1 MESRQHSL
9 TSLSTGRV
17 KPRLISNYFGSN
29 SLPAHGTLQ
38 TSTFCLFG
46 FTPGTTAT
54 FGFAGQD
61 ASRFQWTQ
69 QASLQ
74 LGPLEQLT
82 AVNQHGLA
90 NGASF
95 QEAFAPGMILS
106 VFGRSLAGSAPQE
119 AASLPL
125 PVTLAGSSVKINN
138 VSAPFYYASAGQ
150 LNAQIPYETQPG
162 TAILSVTV
170 AFSDGATQ
178 TDNYSFT
185 VSPSAP
191 GIFADR
197 NQNTVPFASGNRGG
211 TYTFFLTGDGA
222 VSPPAGDGRNARS
235 LHSIHPASAAETS
248 SDFDHRERVGQ
259 HRLHWDSIRSGR
271 SDSGEFHGA
280 GGCALGIAAGGDY
293 GGKRREPPV
302 YFTVNP

>member
-1 MESRQHSL
+1 M
-9 TSLSTGRV
+9 

-61 ASRFQWTQ
+61 ASGFQWTQ

-106 VFGRSLAGSAPQE
+106 VFGRFLAGSAPQE

-138 VSAPFYYASAGQ
+138 VSAPFYYASPAS
-150 LNAQIPYETQPG
+150 LTFRSHMKRLPG

-170 AFSDGATQ
+170 AFSDGQLRMT
-178 TDNYSFT
+178 T
-185 VSPSAP
+185 
-191 GIFADR
+191 I
-197 NQNTVPFASGNRGG
+197 
-211 TYTFFLTGDGA
+211 
-222 VSPPAGDGRNARS
+222 RS
-235 LHSIHPASAAETS
+235 LFPP
-248 SDFDHRERVGQ
+248 
-259 HRLHWDSIRSGR
+259 
-271 SDSGEFHGA
+271 
-280 GGCALGIAAGGDY
+280 
-293 GGKRREPPV
+293 RR
-302 YFTVNP
+302 